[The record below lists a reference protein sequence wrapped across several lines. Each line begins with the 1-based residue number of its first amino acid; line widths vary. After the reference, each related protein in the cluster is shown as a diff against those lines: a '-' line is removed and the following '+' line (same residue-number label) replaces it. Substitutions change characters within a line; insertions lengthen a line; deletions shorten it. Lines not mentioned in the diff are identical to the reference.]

1 MEGGIGG
8 DGGGRGIGGNG
19 RGRECGRQGRPK
31 GCFGMKRV
39 RLALVILPGMV
50 R

>member
-39 RLALVILPGMV
+39 CLALVIWPGV
-50 R
+50 AR